1 MSAPEQNWITIT
13 VGSLKAAGHG
23 KIMDLAA
30 TTATGDE
37 DPVSEAIEGAI
48 ARVRRAVNTGNALD
62 ADPTKVPKSLKAVTI
77 RIALYA
83 LMERIRTPLSDDQKE
98 TRKNDNSDLLRISD
112 KGIPVEKPDNP
123 AGSAEMQESSSIA
136 AVNVPRR
143 QTGRGRC
150 SGL

>member
-1 MSAPEQNWITIT
+1 MPNWITIT
-13 VGSLKAAGHG
+13 ADDLKAAGHG
-23 KIMDLAA
+23 FIIDRAQ
-30 TTATGDE
+30 TVATGE
-37 DPVSEAIEGAI
+37 VDPVGKAIVGAI
-48 ARVRRAVNTGNALD
+48 ARVRRAVNSGNALD
-62 ADPTKVPKSLKAVTI
+62 ADPSTVPNSLVEVTM

-83 LMERIRTPLSDDQKE
+83 LMERIRMPLSDDQKE

-136 AVNVPRR
+136 SVNVPRR